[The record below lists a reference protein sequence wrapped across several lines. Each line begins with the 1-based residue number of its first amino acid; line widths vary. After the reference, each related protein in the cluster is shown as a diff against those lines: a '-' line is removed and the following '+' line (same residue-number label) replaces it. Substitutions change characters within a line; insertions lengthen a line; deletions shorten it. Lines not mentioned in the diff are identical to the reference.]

1 MEEKFL
7 PVGTVVKIKQNVK
20 EIMITGY
27 RVIADEIEYDYCG
40 VLHPYGV
47 TNTKKIVF
55 DHTDIEK
62 ISFKGYSNKDFI
74 ELNKKLKDF

>member
-27 RVIADEIEYDYCG
+27 RVIGDGIEYDYCG
-40 VLHPYGV
+40 VLYPYGV
-47 TNTKKIVF
+47 TTTKKIIF

-62 ISFKGYSNKDFI
+62 IAYKGYSNQDFI
-74 ELNKKLKDF
+74 EFNKKLKDY